1 MLRQSFRARQSRRV
15 TVRNL
20 RRRPPAGTDV
30 ARLAGVSQ
38 KTVSR
43 VVNGEPLVSE
53 DVRRRVLLAA
63 EELGYRP
70 NSAARARPDLR
81 PDLSDRVCLSR
92 VWAARPGHHARRD
105 GTRLEDTWLLARYH
119 DYRRRG
125 LSGIAGAIEIV
136 LAQGAEGV
144 VISEPIDQG
153 PIELHV
159 DVPVLIFGYLP
170 GLRAPHVISV
180 LNAGDRNAHDATAY
194 LLSLGHQTVHHVAG
208 AASWYASREQIAGWR
223 RALRERDARGVA
235 PIHGDWT
242 AASGFEAGR
251 QLGRELGVTAI
262 FAANDDMAVG
272 VIRGLQAEGRSVPN
286 DVSVMGFD
294 DVPLAAYLTPA
305 LSTVRYPFELGAS
318 RGIAA
323 LIEAIEH
330 PEGSTPTI
338 EEPLGELIIRESTAA
353 PRPINLRG
361 GATGGA

>member
-1 MLRQSFRARQSRRV
+1 MAEHGMVLKDQ
-15 TVRNL
+15 

-43 VVNGEPLVSE
+43 VMNGEPLVS
-53 DVRRRVLLAA
+53 DVVRGRVLLAA
-63 EELGYRP
+63 EQLGYRP
-70 NSAARARPDLR
+70 NSAARALTSGRTYRIGFVSLGSGLHGPVTTLVATER
-81 PDLSDRVCLSR
+81 
-92 VWAARPGHHARRD
+92 AAKANGYSLGITTTVEGD
-105 GTRLEDTWLLARYH
+105 ST
-119 DYRRRG
+119 
-125 LSGIAGAIEIV
+125 GIAGAIETM
-136 LAQGAEGV
+136 LDQGAEGV

-153 PIELHV
+153 PIDLHI

-170 GLRAPHVISV
+170 GLQAPQVISV

-208 AASWYASREQIAGWR
+208 AASWYASRERIAGWR
-223 RALRERDARGVA
+223 RALVERDARDV
-235 PIHGDWT
+235 PLVHGDWT

-262 FAANDDMAVG
+262 FAANDDMAIG
-272 VIRGLQAEGRSVPN
+272 VIKGLQAEGRSVPD

-294 DVPLAAYLTPA
+294 DVPLAAYLTPT

-338 EEPLGELIIRESTAA
+338 EEPLGELIIRESTVA
-353 PRPINLRG
+353 PRPMSPRG
-361 GATGGA
+361 GVTGGG

>member
-1 MLRQSFRARQSRRV
+1 MSRQSFRAARGHIRV

-70 NSAARARPDLR
+70 NSAARALTSGR
-81 PDLSDRVCLSR
+81 
-92 VWAARPGHHARRD
+92 
-105 GTRLEDTWLLARYH
+105 T
-119 DYRRRG
+119 YRIGFVSLGSG
-125 LSGIAGAIEIV
+125 LHGPVTTLVATERASKTHGYSLGITTTVEGDSSGIAGAIEIV

-208 AASWYASREQIAGWR
+208 AASWYASRERIAGWR

-338 EEPLGELIIRESTAA
+338 EEPLGELIIRELTAA
-353 PRPINLRG
+353 PRPMNLRG